1 MNNTFKHYRILLFF
15 LLLLGGPFALAQK
28 HERPDSVSLRHVVT
42 LGYSKYILGD
52 GPVFGY
58 EMQLT
63 RRWSACISAGIGTVA
78 YIESSFYRSGSSIA
92 SLDFRWYPLFSKRRP
107 LSGPFVAIHTGWRSN
122 WIKLITDE
130 PIVHRD
136 YTRYGDLG
144 CNLGFQWVVHQCM
157 TFNGQLGLGY
167 YIGKKLHHYGRDPL
181 PPPKPYTDYGF
192 NGLFSFGAGIAF

>member
-1 MNNTFKHYRILLFF
+1 MNTSIKRLGLF
-15 LLLLGGPFALAQK
+15 LIIVVGLGHPIVLAQK
-28 HERPDSVSLRHVVT
+28 SAKNDSLRLRHVVT
-42 LGYSKYILGD
+42 LGYSNYMLGD

-157 TFNGQLGLGY
+157 TFNGQLGMGY
-167 YIGKKLHHYGRDPL
+167 YIWKKVHHYAYNNGPRPV
-181 PPPKPYTDYGF
+181 PVAERGF
-192 NGLFSFGAGIAF
+192 TAQISFGAGIAF